1 MKQVII
7 SNTNFEQSKKYLAE
21 NVKNLKDNGCFFV
34 IFQNEY
40 NNGILIHDFMELIE
54 YGTTLD
60 YEYINTIIV
69 PSEKPQQTIFN
80 DNVIYVIWFCKNR
93 QLMKFN
99 KDHIREKHIWKD
111 VEWGKRTKNYNPKG
125 KDPGNVWIP
134 TEDDGNAHIT
144 NHILLSTEKIIE
156 RLKIMTEC
164 NDDFILFDEKLNQI
178 KPNKSFISCDSKTK
192 EKNAKG
198 IIYFNSSENMNQIKD
213 ATIDA
218 VITSPPYWNLKDYYK
233 EGQIGQESYEVYLQR
248 MNNVW
253 QECYKKL
260 KNTGS
265 LWININIRI
274 QNKHVILIPLDFVK
288 QCKQIGF
295 IYRGIIIWHK
305 SSGIPTNDKN
315 LVDHYEFLL
324 IFSKQL
330 EMKFNEREFNS
341 FSDYKNNSING
352 KAFWNINRKA
362 GSVGKKTIH
371 PAIYPNELVSRIV
384 KSVTDE
390 QDFTMDPF
398 LGSGT
403 TLISSLEL
411 NRNSYGFEY
420 NEGFKSLMLER
431 FNKDIP
437 SKIKDIIFSV

>member
-7 SNTNFEQSKKYLAE
+7 SNTNFEQSKIYLAE
-21 NVKNLKDNGCFFV
+21 NINNLKDNGCFFV

-60 YEYINTIIV
+60 YVYINTIIV

-144 NHILLSTEKIIE
+144 NHILLSKDEIIE
-156 RLKIMTEC
+156 RLKTMTEC
-164 NDDFILFDEKLNQI
+164 NDDFVIYDEKRNNSESDKVFI
-178 KPNKSFISCDSKTK
+178 KCDTKTK
-192 EKNAKG
+192 VPNAKG
-198 IIYFNSSENMNQIKD
+198 IIYFNSSENMKQIKD
-213 ATIDA
+213 STVDA

-260 KNTGS
+260 KDTGS

-288 QCKQIGF
+288 QCKKIGF
-295 IYRGIIIWHK
+295 IYRGIVIWHK

-315 LVDHYEFLL
+315 LVDHYEFVL

-330 EMKFNEREFNS
+330 EMKFNELAFNS
-341 FSDYKNNSING
+341 FSDYKNSSING

-390 QDFTMDPF
+390 HDYVMDPF

-437 SKIKDIIFSV
+437 SKINDIAFKE